1 MYSLPSDFCLLCS
14 ESASLICRPLSVDD
28 SQGRKVWSTQ
38 VTTQQGP
45 PRAMGDFERILL
57 AQQQHKLLS
66 EEEEE
71 EEEPD
76 AFEFRTPKDSSE
88 AKQILDHVTDLHSS
102 IRTLDKS
109 IVSLEAELSAT
120 LKLHEEEES
129 KKLKLESSASSS
141 YSLSSLEEP
150 QQKKKQEEEKRL
162 EKVAEEEAKN
172 ETKSGSGKEDK
183 KQAQVM
189 LNYLKW
195 RNNSRKQRARKKVFM
210 VIGINTAFSSR
221 KRRDSVRQTW
231 MPGGAKLKRLEEEK
245 GIVMR
250 FVIGHGAIRGGILD
264 RALEAENN
272 IHHDFLR
279 IEHTEGYLELSAKT
293 KIYFATAFSLW
304 DADFYVKVDDDIH
317 TNVGM
322 LAQTLVTY
330 RHKPA
335 VYIGCMKSGPVLSHR
350 GVKYYEPEYW
360 KFGDKYFMHAT
371 GQLYAISRNLAEFI
385 ANQEKVLKRYANEDV
400 SLGSWFLGLDVDYV
414 DDKNLCCATPPTCES
429 RAKAGKWCVASFDW
443 SCSGICRS
451 VQRLPEVH
459 QKCGER
465 EGAVWNV
472 TL

>member
-1 MYSLPSDFCLLCS
+1 MPPSSIRQQRVLGTKWVVLLCIGCFWIGT
-14 ESASLICRPLSVDD
+14 LCT
-28 SQGRKVWSTQ
+28 GKVWSTQ
-38 VTTQQGP
+38 MTPGP

-57 AQQQHKLLS
+57 AQQQHKQLQS

-71 EEEPD
+71 ELD
-76 AFEFRTPKDSSE
+76 GFEFRTPKDSSE
-88 AKQILDHVTDLHSS
+88 TKEILDHVTHLHSS
-102 IRTLDKS
+102 IRTLDKNM
-109 IVSLEAELSAT
+109 VSLEAELSAT
-120 LKLHEEEES
+120 LKHHEEEES
-129 KKLKLESSASSS
+129 KTMKQLTSGSYSSS
-141 YSLSSLEEP
+141 LKHP
-150 QQKKKQEEEKRL
+150 QEKQEDRIQGKVQKEETRAV
-162 EKVAEEEAKN
+162 EKE
-172 ETKSGSGKEDK
+172 ETKSESSDQDK
-183 KQAQVM
+183 KQTQAVM
-189 LNYLKW
+189 NYLKW
-195 RNNSRKQRARKKVFM
+195 RNNSSVQRGAKKVFM

-231 MPGGAKLKRLEEEK
+231 MPGGEKLKRLEEEK

-304 DADFYVKVDDDIH
+304 DAEFYIKVDDDIH

-322 LAQTLVTY
+322 LAQTLATH

-335 VYIGCMKSGPVLSHR
+335 IYIGCMKSGPVLSHR

-360 KFGDKYFMHAT
+360 KFGEKYFMHAT

-385 ANQEKVLKRYANEDV
+385 ANQEKILKRYANEDV
-400 SLGSWFLGLDVDYV
+400 SLGSWFLGLDVEYV
-414 DDKNLCCATPPTCES
+414 DDRNLCCPTPPTCEN

-451 VQRLPEVH
+451 VQRLSEVH